1 MPSPLR
7 TFLTLALTL
16 TSAASAGCR
25 PPADTAEDAQ
35 RSAADRLEGRLLLS
49 GSSTVAPLVTEIA
62 ARFEADHPSVRI
74 DIQTGGSGKGIADV
88 RSGQADIGMTS
99 RPLKE
104 DERDLVAHRL
114 ATDGVALIV
123 HASNPIPELTR
134 LQVIDIYTGEVD
146 DWSGVGG
153 AALPIQVVHKAEGRA
168 TLEVFLAHFEID
180 NTAIR
185 PDVIVGEN
193 AQAILAVAGSPGAI
207 GYVSIGS
214 AETEAH
220 LGASI
225 RLLPLDGIPATSDEV
240 AAERF
245 PMSRPLNL
253 VVASEPSPLAL
264 AFIDFARSEAV
275 HDLVREAFFVP
286 STR

>member
-1 MPSPLR
+1 MTSPLR
-7 TFLTLALTL
+7 SFLPLALSL
-16 TSAASAGCR
+16 AILAGCR
-25 PPADTAEDAQ
+25 PPAESAGEAE
-35 RSAADRLEGRLLLS
+35 RSAANRLEGRLLLS
-49 GSSTVAPLVTEIA
+49 GSSTVAPLVSEIA
-62 ARFEADHPSVRI
+62 ARFEAMHPGVRI

-104 DERDLVAHRL
+104 DEKDLVAHRL

-134 LQVIDIYTGEVD
+134 QQVIDIYTGAID
-146 DWSGVGG
+146 DWSRLGG

-180 NTAIR
+180 NTAIH

-214 AETEAH
+214 AETEAR
-220 LGASI
+220 LGAAI

-264 AFIDFARSEAV
+264 AFIDYARSEAV
-275 HDLVREAFFVP
+275 HDLVREAYFVP